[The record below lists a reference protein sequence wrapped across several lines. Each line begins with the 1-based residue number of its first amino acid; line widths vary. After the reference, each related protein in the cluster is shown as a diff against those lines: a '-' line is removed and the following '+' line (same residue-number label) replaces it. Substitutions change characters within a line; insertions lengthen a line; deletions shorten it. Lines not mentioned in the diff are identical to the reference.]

1 MTLRVAIIEDSADL
15 LDELLAFLRHRGF
28 DAWGVGSA
36 EAFWRQLDRDPVD
49 IVLIDIGLPGEDGFS
64 VLDYLHEIGQFGL
77 VVITARG
84 HEQDRLQA
92 LNAGADL
99 YLIKPVNFS
108 DLAESIHALGSR
120 LRQQQPAEG
129 VNPAPSADRSAPSH
143 WILQSERLV
152 APSGRILPLTQQE
165 YRLLEVLMRN
175 RNEVCSKVDLHTSL
189 FTDEGEPELHRID
202 VVISRLRHKA
212 RLQGITLPIRA
223 IFGKGL
229 AFLS

>member
-36 EAFWRQLDRDPVD
+36 EAFWRQLHRDPVD

-108 DLAESIHALGSR
+108 DLAATTGGRRQSGAISGAVSPFPLDSPERAPGGAIGADPAANAARVPAAGS
-120 LRQQQPAEG
+120 LNA
-129 VNPAPSADRSAPSH
+129 
-143 WILQSERLV
+143 
-152 APSGRILPLTQQE
+152 
-165 YRLLEVLMRN
+165 
-175 RNEVCSKVDLHTSL
+175 
-189 FTDEGEPELHRID
+189 
-202 VVISRLRHKA
+202 
-212 RLQGITLPIRA
+212 
-223 IFGKGL
+223 
-229 AFLS
+229 

>member
-36 EAFWRQLDRDPVD
+36 EAFWRQLHRDPVD
-49 IVLIDIGLPGEDGFS
+49 IVLIDIGLPGEDGLS

-108 DLAESIHALGSR
+108 DLAESIQALGSR
-120 LRQQQPAEG
+120 LRQQQPAER
-129 VNPAPSADRSAPSH
+129 VNPPLSAERPAPSH
-143 WILQSERLV
+143 WVLQSEHLV
-152 APSGRILPLTQQE
+152 APSGLALPLTQQE

-189 FTDEGEPELHRID
+189 FIDEGEPELHRID

-212 RLQGITLPIRA
+212 RLHGIPLPIRA

>member
-36 EAFWRQLDRDPVD
+36 EAFWRQLHRDPVD
-49 IVLIDIGLPGEDGFS
+49 IVLIDIGLPGEDGLS

-108 DLAESIHALGSR
+108 DLAESTRRWLPASPATTGGT
-120 LRQQQPAEG
+120 RQ
-129 VNPAPSADRSAPSH
+129 SAA
-143 WILQSERLV
+143 
-152 APSGRILPLTQQE
+152 
-165 YRLLEVLMRN
+165 
-175 RNEVCSKVDLHTSL
+175 
-189 FTDEGEPELHRID
+189 
-202 VVISRLRHKA
+202 ISRAASAVSLGTPERAPCGAVWAGPAAHAA
-212 RLQGITLPIRA
+212 RVPAAGSVNA
-223 IFGKGL
+223 
-229 AFLS
+229 

>member
-28 DAWGVGSA
+28 DAWGVRSA
-36 EAFWRQLDRDPVD
+36 EAFWRQLHRDPVD

-77 VVITARG
+77 VVVTARG

-108 DLAESIHALGSR
+108 DLAESIQALGSR
-120 LRQQQPAEG
+120 LRQQNRRNASTRRYQQSGQRRLTGYSRA
-129 VNPAPSADRSAPSH
+129 SALWRRLGWLCRS
-143 WILQSERLV
+143 R
-152 APSGRILPLTQQE
+152 
-165 YRLLEVLMRN
+165 
-175 RNEVCSKVDLHTSL
+175 SKSI
-189 FTDEGEPELHRID
+189 GCW
-202 VVISRLRHKA
+202 KC
-212 RLQGITLPIRA
+212 
-223 IFGKGL
+223 
-229 AFLS
+229 

>member
-28 DAWGVGSA
+28 DAWGARSA
-36 EAFWRQLDRDPVD
+36 EAFWRQLHRAPVD

-64 VLDYLHEIGQFGL
+64 VVDYLHEIGRFGL

-92 LNAGADL
+92 LNSGADL
-99 YLIKPVNFS
+99 FLIKPVNFS
-108 DLAESIHALGSR
+108 NLAENIHALGSR
-120 LRQQQPAEG
+120 LRQQIAPRPAERLD
-129 VNPAPSADRSAPSH
+129 PSL
-143 WILQSERLV
+143 WILHSERLI
-152 APSGRILPLTQQE
+152 APSGLTLPLTQQE

-175 RNEVCSKVDLHTSL
+175 RNQVCSKVDLHTSL

-212 RLQGITLPIRA
+212 RLLGITLPIRA